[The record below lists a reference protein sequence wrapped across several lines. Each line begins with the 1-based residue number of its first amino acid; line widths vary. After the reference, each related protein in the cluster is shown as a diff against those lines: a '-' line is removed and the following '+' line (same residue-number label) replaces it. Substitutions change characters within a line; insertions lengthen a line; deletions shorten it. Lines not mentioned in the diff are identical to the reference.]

1 MLVLKT
7 VRYTLPFGRKLHL
20 SQSNELR
27 SNNHSWQN
35 WALQD
40 LLHGGEM
47 SVRILTVTDLVI
59 PKWFSSDQ

>member
-35 WALQD
+35 WALQY

-47 SVRILTVTDLVI
+47 SVRILTVTDLVT

>member
-7 VRYTLPFGRKLHL
+7 VRYTLPSGRKLHL
-20 SQSNELR
+20 SQSNELG

-40 LLHGGEM
+40 LLHSGEM
-47 SVRILTVTDLVI
+47 SAGILTVTDLVT
-59 PKWFSSDQ
+59 PKWFSSEQ

>member
-7 VRYTLPFGRKLHL
+7 VRYTLPSGRKLHL
-20 SQSNELR
+20 SQSSELG

-47 SVRILTVTDLVI
+47 SVGIPTVTNLVT